1 MSFSLLLHVIQL
13 IWSDNEM
20 MGWNR
25 CFGSMKNTNQPC
37 AIFTVNFSQ
46 RTLAGMMEVRH
57 KHRFKP
63 PNTMDHP
70 LEQWIGS
77 TACVLDYSTIWHL
90 FYLYLN
96 HTNISQTNCCKY
108 SISCISAIHI
118 LEFKLAFLSI
128 ICLSKLLVWSM
139 NYCLHAVNHNV
150 LIWQLTLNILW
161 LAERGTLKPLDEF

>member
-1 MSFSLLLHVIQL
+1 MRWWAGTDVSGAWKTLISPVLFSLLTFLKGL
-13 IWSDNEM
+13 LLEWWRSD
-20 MGWNR
+20 
-25 CFGSMKNTNQPC
+25 TN
-37 AIFTVNFSQ
+37 
-46 RTLAGMMEVRH
+46 
-57 KHRFKP
+57 RFKP

-108 SISCISAIHI
+108 SISCISAVHI

-150 LIWQLTLNILW
+150 LIWQLMLNILW